1 MSQKNDMI
9 QIAIVEDITR
19 IAEAL
24 KAKILLSPDF
34 KLKFSAANGQEIIK
48 LLERDHNV
56 DVIIMDI
63 NMPVMN
69 GIEATAQI
77 TNRWPQIKIVM
88 SSVFDDEQNLFDAMM
103 AGACGYLLKD
113 EVPQKIHR
121 SIFEALEGGMPM
133 SAMIAKKA
141 LQLIRRSSP
150 SEHTR
155 DQIDYQLTE
164 REVEVLE
171 QLSKGL
177 SYEQIA
183 DNLFISYGTVRKH
196 VENTYRKLG
205 VNNRTGA
212 LDKAQKGGII

>member
-1 MSQKNDMI
+1 MI

-34 KLKFSAANGQEIIK
+34 KLKFIAPNGAEIVN

-69 GIEATAQI
+69 GIEATTLISQ
-77 TNRWPQIKIVM
+77 RWPQIKIVM

-141 LQLIRRSSP
+141 LQLIRRSAPIEQEKS
-150 SEHTR
+150 S
-155 DQIDYQLTE
+155 IDYHLTE
-164 REVEVLE
+164 RETEVLE

-177 SYEQIA
+177 TYDQIA
-183 DNLFISYGTVRKH
+183 ENLFISYGTVRKH
-196 VENTYRKLG
+196 VENIYRKLG

-212 LDKAQKGGII
+212 IDTAQKGGIL

>member
-1 MSQKNDMI
+1 MI

-34 KLKFSAANGQEIIK
+34 KLKYTAPNGEEMIK

-69 GIEATAQI
+69 GIEATTQI

-113 EVPQKIHR
+113 EIPQKIHR

-141 LQLIRRSSP
+141 LQLIRRSAPVEQEKS
-150 SEHTR
+150 SL
-155 DQIDYQLTE
+155 DYQLTE
-164 REVEVLE
+164 RETEVLE

-177 SYEQIA
+177 TYDQIA
-183 DNLFISYGTVRKH
+183 GNLFVSYGTIRKH
-196 VENTYRKLG
+196 VENIYRKLG

-212 LDKAQKGGII
+212 IDTAQKGGIL

>member
-1 MSQKNDMI
+1 MI
-9 QIAIVEDITR
+9 QVAIVEDITR

-34 KLKFSAANGQEIIK
+34 KLKFTAANGEEMIR

-69 GIEATAQI
+69 GIEATTQI
-77 TNRWPQIKIVM
+77 TTRWPQIKILM

-150 SEHTR
+150 SVNSL

-196 VENTYRKLG
+196 VENIYRKLE

-212 LDKAQKGGII
+212 LDKGKKGGII

>member
-1 MSQKNDMI
+1 MI

-34 KLKFSAANGQEIIK
+34 NLKFIAPNGSEIIK

-63 NMPVMN
+63 NMPEMN
-69 GIEATAQI
+69 GIEATNLISQ
-77 TNRWPQIKIVM
+77 RWPQIKIVM
-88 SSVFDDEQNLFDAMM
+88 SSVFDDEQNLFDAMLS
-103 AGACGYLLKD
+103 GACGYLLKD
-113 EVPQKIHR
+113 EVPHKIHR

-133 SAMIAKKA
+133 SPMIAKKA
-141 LQLIRRSSP
+141 LQLVRKSSP
-150 SEHTR
+150 SQNVK
-155 DQIDYQLTE
+155 DQVDYQLTD
-164 REVEVLE
+164 RETQVLE

-196 VENTYRKLG
+196 VENIYRKLE
-205 VNNRTGA
+205 VNNRTAA
-212 LDKAQKGGII
+212 LDKAQKGGIL

>member
-1 MSQKNDMI
+1 MI

-34 KLKFSAANGQEIIK
+34 KLKFIAPNGAEIIQ
-48 LLERDHNV
+48 LLEQDHNV

-69 GIEATAQI
+69 GIEATTLISQ
-77 TNRWPQIKIVM
+77 RWPQIKIVM

-141 LQLIRRSSP
+141 LQLIRRSAPIEQEKS
-150 SEHTR
+150 S
-155 DQIDYQLTE
+155 IDYHLTE
-164 REVEVLE
+164 RETEVLE

-177 SYEQIA
+177 TYDQIA
-183 DNLFISYGTVRKH
+183 ENLFISYGTVRKH
-196 VENTYRKLG
+196 VENIYRKLG

-212 LDKAQKGGII
+212 IDTAQKGGIL

>member
-1 MSQKNDMI
+1 MI
-9 QIAIVEDITR
+9 QVAIVEDITR

-34 KLKFSAANGQEIIK
+34 KLKFIAPNGSEIIK

-63 NMPVMN
+63 NMPEMN
-69 GIEATAQI
+69 GIEATNLISQ
-77 TNRWPQIKIVM
+77 RWPQIKIVM
-88 SSVFDDEQNLFDAMM
+88 SSVFDDEQNLFDAMLS
-103 AGACGYLLKD
+103 GACGYLLKD
-113 EVPQKIHR
+113 EVPHKIHR

-133 SAMIAKKA
+133 SPMIAKKA
-141 LQLIRRSSP
+141 LQLIRKSSP
-150 SEHTR
+150 SQNVK
-155 DQIDYQLTE
+155 DQFDYQLTD
-164 REVEVLE
+164 RETQVLE

-196 VENTYRKLG
+196 VENIYRKLE
-205 VNNRTGA
+205 VNNRTAA
-212 LDKAQKGGII
+212 LDKAQKGGIL

>member
-1 MSQKNDMI
+1 MI
-9 QIAIVEDITR
+9 QVAIVEDITR

-34 KLKFSAANGQEIIK
+34 KLKFTAANGEEMIR

-69 GIEATAQI
+69 GIEATTQI
-77 TNRWPQIKIVM
+77 TTRWPQIKILM

-150 SEHTR
+150 SVNSL

-164 REVEVLE
+164 REVQVLE

-196 VENTYRKLG
+196 VENIYRKLE

-212 LDKAQKGGII
+212 LDKGKKGGII

>member
-1 MSQKNDMI
+1 MI
-9 QIAIVEDITR
+9 QIAIVEDISR
-19 IAEAL
+19 IAETL
-24 KAKILLSPDF
+24 KEKILLSSDF
-34 KLKFSAANGQEIIK
+34 RVKHCAPNGEAIIRF
-48 LLERDHNV
+48 LEKDHNV
-56 DVIIMDI
+56 DVIVMDI

-69 GIEATAQI
+69 GIEATSLI
-77 TNRWPQIKIVM
+77 SRRWPQIKIVM

-113 EVPQKIHR
+113 EAPQKIHR
-121 SIFEALEGGMPM
+121 SIFEALEGGIPM

-141 LQLIRRSSP
+141 LQLIRKSSP
-150 SEHTR
+150 YQNLK
-155 DQIDYQLTE
+155 DQVNYRLTD
-164 REVEVLE
+164 RETEILE

-196 VENTYRKLG
+196 VENIYRKLE

-212 LDKAQKGGII
+212 LDKAQKGGIL

>member
-1 MSQKNDMI
+1 MI

-34 KLKFSAANGQEIIK
+34 KLKCIAPNGAEIIK

-63 NMPVMN
+63 NMPEMN
-69 GIEATAQI
+69 GIEATSLISQ
-77 TNRWPQIKIVM
+77 RWPQIKIIM
-88 SSVFDDEQNLFDAMM
+88 SSVFDDEQNLFDAML

-113 EVPQKIHR
+113 EAPQKIHR

-141 LQLIRRSSP
+141 LQLIRKSSP
-150 SEHTR
+150 SQKVK
-155 DQIDYQLTE
+155 DQVDYQLTD
-164 REVEVLE
+164 RETEVLE

-196 VENTYRKLG
+196 VENIYRKLE

-212 LDKAQKGGII
+212 LEKAQKGGIL

>member
-1 MSQKNDMI
+1 MI

-34 KLKFSAANGQEIIK
+34 KLKCIAPNGAEIIK

-63 NMPVMN
+63 NMPEMN
-69 GIEATAQI
+69 GIEATSLISQ
-77 TNRWPQIKIVM
+77 RWPQIKIIM
-88 SSVFDDEQNLFDAMM
+88 SSVFDDEQNLFDAML

-113 EVPQKIHR
+113 EAPQKIHR

-141 LQLIRRSSP
+141 LQLIRKSSP
-150 SEHTR
+150 SQKVK
-155 DQIDYQLTE
+155 DQVDYQLTD
-164 REVEVLE
+164 RETEVLE

-183 DNLFISYGTVRKH
+183 DNLFISYGTVRQH
-196 VENTYRKLG
+196 VENIYRKLE

-212 LDKAQKGGII
+212 LEKAQKGGIL

>member
-1 MSQKNDMI
+1 MI
-9 QIAIVEDITR
+9 QVAIVEDITL
-19 IAEAL
+19 IAKAL
-24 KAKILLSPDF
+24 KSKVMLSHDF
-34 KLKFSAANGQEIIK
+34 NVKVCVPNGAELIQF
-48 LLERDHNV
+48 LEKDQNV

-69 GIEATAQI
+69 GILATSIVSQ
-77 TNRWPQIKIVM
+77 RWPQIKIIM
-88 SSVFDDEQNLFDAMM
+88 SSIFDDEQNLFNAMM

-113 EVPQKIHR
+113 EMPQKIHR
-121 SIFEALEGGMPM
+121 SIYEALEGGMPM

-150 SEHTR
+150 SAHNKN
-155 DQIDYQLTE
+155 QIDYQLTE

-171 QLSKGL
+171 QLSKGW

-212 LDKAQKGGII
+212 IDKAQKGGII

>member
-1 MSQKNDMI
+1 MI

-34 KLKFSAANGQEIIK
+34 KLKFIAPNGAEIIK

-63 NMPVMN
+63 NMPEMN
-69 GIEATAQI
+69 GIEATNLISQ
-77 TNRWPQIKIVM
+77 RWPQIKIVM
-88 SSVFDDEQNLFDAMM
+88 SSVFDDEQNLFDAMLS
-103 AGACGYLLKD
+103 GACGYLLKD

-141 LQLIRRSSP
+141 LQLIRKSSP
-150 SEHTR
+150 SQNVQ
-155 DQIDYQLTE
+155 DQFDYHLTE
-164 REVEVLE
+164 REIQVLE

-196 VENTYRKLG
+196 VENIYRKLE

-212 LDKAQKGGII
+212 LDKAQKGGIL